1 MKKAPLLPIL
11 LALCCFYACKDNTK
25 EAPQAQKVK
34 QYTIEQ
40 FMNNTSI
47 GGGSISHDES
57 KILVA
62 NNESGIFNAYTIDIK
77 SGEMKALTE
86 SKETIRPRS
95 FFPNDDRILY
105 LSDNG
110 GNELFHLFLREE
122 DGNVKEL
129 TPGEESRAILYG
141 WAHDNQS
148 FFIGW
153 NKRDKRYMDVYEINI
168 NDFTP
173 KMIYQNDGGYNF
185 GGISNDKNHMAL
197 SKAINTNDSD
207 LFIHNFENGK
217 SKKISTT
224 QAGYQPASFSSDSK
238 SLYYL
243 TDKDAEFKFL
253 MKYNIEDGATEL
265 VQEEKWDISYAYFS
279 RNGKYRVLGMNEDG
293 KTVVQIVDM
302 ASGAAIDFPSFPG
315 GDITS
320 VNISQSEKLMSF
332 YVGSSNNTSNLYVY
346 DFATKEHKKLTNT
359 LNAEIDQKDLV
370 AGQVVR
376 FKSFDQLDIPAIYYK
391 PKQASASNPVPAM
404 VWVHGGPGGQSR
416 LGYRALVQ
424 YLVNHGYAIL
434 MVNNRGSSG
443 YGKTFFKMDD
453 QNHGEA
459 DLKDCIAGR
468 DYLASLDYIDKDKI
482 GIIGGSYGGYMVMR
496 AMTHTPD
503 AFKVGVNI
511 FGVTNWL
518 RTLKSIP
525 PWWESFK
532 DALYLEMGDPA
543 QDSVRLYNISPL
555 FHADKITN
563 PVMVLQGAKDPR
575 VLQVESDEMVEA
587 MRKNNIPVEYVLF
600 EDEGHGFVKKEN
612 QIEAYGKILEFAE
625 QYLNVAPEVKD

>member
-1 MKKAPLLPIL
+1 MKKALLLPIL